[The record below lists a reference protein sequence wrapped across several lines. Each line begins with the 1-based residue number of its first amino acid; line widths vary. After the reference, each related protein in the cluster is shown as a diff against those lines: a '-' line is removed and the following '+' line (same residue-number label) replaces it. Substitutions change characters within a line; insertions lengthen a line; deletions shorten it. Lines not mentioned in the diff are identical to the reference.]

1 MKRSFLIILLLIA
14 LTRANNQND
23 HSASSSLIGVNWH
36 HVERPFLLSCWLL
49 LACVARILFH
59 LNKKFGNTIPDS
71 ALLIAVGLLLGFILN
86 FFQVSHQVFRLPSEI
101 FFLYLLPPIIYDASY
116 FMPVRDLFENAGS
129 VCVFSVF
136 GTIWNAVAIGTT
148 LAVFGHFNFFS
159 VNVNIENSFLFASL
173 ISTVDPVA
181 VITTFEEMHVSE
193 HLFIAV
199 FGEALFNDGVAEI
212 LFKIFQRASLIGLPN
227 LEPTDYISFA
237 GSLFAVAFGGVLIGI
252 LFAVICAI
260 ATKYTVG
267 HVKIVGP
274 VFVFV
279 IPFLA
284 YLTAEIFE
292 LSAILSLS
300 CCVIGMKQ
308 YVKGNLSHE
317 AASSVK
323 YFVKM
328 ISQTSESVVFMFLG
342 LSTMSSDLVWDWW
355 FIAVT
360 LISCLVYRALGVIIQ
375 CGILNFFRTRKFT
388 IAHQIIMSYG
398 GLRGAIAFGLL
409 SSVPNQVV
417 AKDIFTTT
425 SLVVICV
432 TNFVQGT
439 TVRPLLHFLKVET
452 KEEMEESMAYFDYT
466 IFGIEDIIA
475 QHSRNSFRDWF
486 ERTNSKLIKPIL
498 MRGYESQGYDATTI
512 IRAYQKIAITDAMN
526 MIKKAENPAYKNG
539 TKGESKKNRM
549 VTVNIEEPV
558 ITIEPKQTEAEL
570 YDMFNELLDK
580 RLAEFRR
587 DPIPNTR
594 DDIRDEYRAVYKNY
608 DRYQHQL
615 TSHDFHQI
623 RSTAAKTKKINY

>member
-1 MKRSFLIILLLIA
+1 MFSCFRRSL
-14 LTRANNQND
+14 
-23 HSASSSLIGVNWH
+23 SASV
-36 HVERPFLLSCWLL
+36 
-49 LACVARILFH
+49 FH

-86 FFQVSHQVFRLPSEI
+86 FFHVNHQVFRLPSEI

-116 FMPVRDLFENAGS
+116 FMPIRDLFENAGS
-129 VCVFSVF
+129 VFMFSVF

-193 HLFIAV
+193 YLFISV

-212 LFKIFQRASLIGLPN
+212 LFKIFQRASLIGISN
-227 LEPTDYISFA
+227 LKPTDYVSF
-237 GSLFAVAFGGVLIGI
+237 GVSFFAVAFGGVLIGT

-260 ATKYTVG
+260 ATKYTG

-284 YLTAEIFE
+284 YLTAEMFE

-308 YVKGNLSHE
+308 YVKGNLSVE
-317 AASSVK
+317 AASAVK

-342 LSTMSSDLVWDWW
+342 LSTMSSDLVWDYW
-355 FIAVT
+355 FIGVT
-360 LISCLVYRALGVIIQ
+360 MVSCLVYRALGVFIQ
-375 CGILNFFRTRKFT
+375 CGTLNIFRNRKFT

-409 SSVPNQVV
+409 SSVPNQVR

-452 KEEMEESMAYFDYT
+452 KKEIEDSMAVNVFNKYFDYT
-466 IFGIEDIIA
+466 IFGIEDIIE

-498 MRGYESQGYDATTI
+498 MRDYESQGYDATTI
-512 IRAYQKIAITDAMN
+512 VRAYQKMAITDAMN
-526 MIKKAENPAYKNG
+526 MIKK
-539 TKGESKKNRM
+539 
-549 VTVNIEEPV
+549 
-558 ITIEPKQTEAEL
+558 
-570 YDMFNELLDK
+570 
-580 RLAEFRR
+580 
-587 DPIPNTR
+587 
-594 DDIRDEYRAVYKNY
+594 
-608 DRYQHQL
+608 
-615 TSHDFHQI
+615 
-623 RSTAAKTKKINY
+623 